1 MFIDGGKGQVNSAV
15 EALEEIGFS
24 LKDVD
29 VVGIAKED
37 ERIVFPGEIPDLHLP
52 LDHPVLRLLIYVR
65 DETHRFAIGFNR
77 RLRTKRYERTK
88 LDQIP
93 GGLDQKGKKQLIQH
107 FGGINKIREAPIEE
121 IAKVVK
127 SQIIAER
134 IKEYLGEE

>member
-1 MFIDGGKGQVNSAV
+1 M
-15 EALEEIGFS
+15 
-24 LKDVD
+24 
-29 VVGIAKED
+29 
-37 ERIVFPGEIPDLHLP
+37 
-52 LDHPVLRLLIYVR
+52 R

-93 GGLDQKGKKQLIQH
+93 GVGPKRKKQLIQH